1 MKTNENNVVFEQLL
15 ITAPAKR
22 SKKAVVPSERI
33 VSPVQFQMI
42 DIPGFGYVD
51 PLSVNYIRASEFGT
65 AGGML
70 KIGINS
76 YNSGIKCSSPEEARL
91 LEKSIS
97 AKCNIA
103 RLGRAALVSET
114 TAELLNLLRQA
125 VLNDSGW
132 KEKAKVL
139 LTGEYPV

>member
-1 MKTNENNVVFEQLL
+1 MN
-15 ITAPAKR
+15 
-22 SKKAVVPSERI
+22 KKAVVPKERI

-42 DIPGFGYVD
+42 DLPGGGYVD
-51 PLSVNYIRASEFGT
+51 PTAINYVKVVKYGKNGESA
-65 AGGML
+65 L
-70 KIGINS
+70 NLGINGHTVTFH
-76 YNSGIKCSSPEEARL
+76 YADPERAHFVAN
-91 LEKSIS
+91 SIS

-125 VLNDSGW
+125 VLNDCGW
-132 KEKAKVL
+132 KEKAKAL

>member
-1 MKTNENNVVFEQLL
+1 MN
-15 ITAPAKR
+15 
-22 SKKAVVPSERI
+22 KKAVVPSESI
-33 VSPVQFQMI
+33 VGPVQFQMI
-42 DIPGFGYVD
+42 DIPGGGYVD

-65 AGGML
+65 TVGML
-70 KIGINS
+70 MIGINN
-76 YNSGIKCSSPEEARL
+76 YTSGIKCSSPEEARS

-97 AKCNIA
+97 TKCNIA

-132 KEKAKVL
+132 KEKAKAL
-139 LTGEYPV
+139 LTGEYSV